1 MAEIMTVLSVLA
13 IPWVTTAARARTPLS
28 SELPNERFTFGGSEI
43 EANAASSDAADVS
56 PWRRVSSNLR
66 CRDERRATR
75 ASSKLKRHGWGVE
88 SGTGGGEEGGERSPG
103 RAENCFSYFIKSAV
117 HFSSSLDQERERERE
132 RGRVGGKEGGRE
144 EGRERDADGV
154 GGSASLSTADG
165 MNIKWR
171 RRGSPRRTSGEGEE
185 QGGRAAEEKKDS
197 EGERDG
203 SPRRAGRRRFSS
215 RDGGRKNPA
224 RTPAR

>member
-75 ASSKLKRHGWGVE
+75 ASLKAEATWL
-88 SGTGGGEEGGERSPG
+88 GGGKWDRRRRRRGRTKPGKSGELFFVFYQKRRPFFKLARPG
-103 RAENCFSYFIKSAV
+103 
-117 HFSSSLDQERERERE
+117 ERERERE
-132 RGRVGGKEGGRE
+132 RESGGER
-144 EGRERDADGV
+144 GRERGRERA
-154 GGSASLSTADG
+154 
-165 MNIKWR
+165 R
-171 RRGSPRRTSGEGEE
+171 RR
-185 QGGRAAEEKKDS
+185 
-197 EGERDG
+197 
-203 SPRRAGRRRFSS
+203 RRRW
-215 RDGGRKNPA
+215 
-224 RTPAR
+224 